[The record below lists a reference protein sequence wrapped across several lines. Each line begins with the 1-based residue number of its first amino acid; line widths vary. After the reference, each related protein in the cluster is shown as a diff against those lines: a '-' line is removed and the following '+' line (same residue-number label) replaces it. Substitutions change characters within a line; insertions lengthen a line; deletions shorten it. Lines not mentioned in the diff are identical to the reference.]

1 MIRIAGPMIFT
12 CALAAAP
19 LAAQEQ
25 EQVLPAEAGSYGIG
39 QATLLADAGSYGVGA
54 AIPLADSGSAVL
66 PTIPVTSP
74 AASVASPFRRK
85 FDVERRPPFERT
97 PARPTALVPLYAGFA
112 TLQALDYA
120 STTRALAGGNAREPN
135 PMMGGI
141 VGNRAAFVAV
151 KAAAATAVICAGEK
165 MWKKNRVAAVIF
177 VAALNGAMTA
187 VVARNYA
194 VR

>member
-1 MIRIAGPMIFT
+1 MVRTACPLVFVCM
-12 CALAAAP
+12 LAASP
-19 LAAQEQ
+19 VAAQEQ
-25 EQVLPAEAGSYGIG
+25 GLPVQALLLPAEAGSYGNLPAG
-39 QATLLADAGSYGVGA
+39 SSALLAQ
-54 AIPLADSGSAVL
+54 
-66 PTIPVTSP
+66 SP
-74 AASVASPFRRK
+74 PVASTFKWKPTLDAK
-85 FDVERRPPFERT
+85 

-120 STTRALAGGNAREPN
+120 STTSALQSGNAREAN
-135 PMMGGI
+135 PMMKGI

-151 KAAAATAVICAGEK
+151 KAAATAGVIYAGEK

-187 VVARNYA
+187 VVARNYS